1 MAFFIAQN
9 GKIYTLCDR
18 NKSINPFPLEKWYG
32 IENIFGSR
40 ESALLM
46 RDVME
51 INEPRIF
58 L

>member
-1 MAFFIAQN
+1 MVFFIAQN

-18 NKSINPFPLEKWYG
+18 NGSIKPFPLEEQYG
-32 IENIFGSR
+32 IENLFCSR

-51 INEPRIF
+51 INKPRIF